1 MPDFVFAEQLPAIVL
16 GLLLGSFLNVCIYR
30 WPNDLSVVTPRSC
43 CPGCERQIAAWDNI
57 PVLSF
62 LLLAG
67 KCRHCRAP
75 ISWRYP
81 VVELLTALCFAWFT
95 AVHGLTLVTAA
106 NCVFAFLLIGLVF
119 SDLET
124 LLLPDELTLGGAV
137 VGMVFSLVVPVND
150 SSFLLAANLAGF
162 HPSARW
168 ASCGEALF
176 GATAPAGIMW
186 LVGYL
191 FEKIRHKEGLGF
203 GDVKM
208 MVMIGAFLGVLG
220 MLQTLILA
228 SMAATVIGL
237 AWLKLS
243 GKDSDTYHPFGAYLG
258 AAALIS
264 AITGPNWFWKLMGG
278 V

>member
-1 MPDFVFAEQLPAIVL
+1 MPEFVFAEQLVAVL
-16 GLLLGSFLNVCIYR
+16 AGLLLGSFLNVCIHR
-30 WPNDLSVVTPRSC
+30 WPNDLSVVTPRSY

-57 PVLSF
+57 PLLSF
-62 LLLAG
+62 ILLAG
-67 KCRHCRAP
+67 KCRYCRSP

-81 VVELLTALCFAWFT
+81 LVELLTTLCFAWFT
-95 AVHGLTLVTAA
+95 AVHGLTLATAA
-106 NCVFAFLLIGLVF
+106 NCVFAFLLIGLTF

-124 LLLPDELTLGGAV
+124 LLLPDELTLGGAAI
-137 VGMVFSLVVPVND
+137 GLAFSFAVPVND
-150 SSFLLAANLAGF
+150 SSFLLVASVADI

-168 ASCGEALF
+168 MSFGEALL
-176 GATAPAGIMW
+176 GATIPAGILW
-186 LVGYL
+186 FVGFL

-208 MVMIGAFLGVLG
+208 IMMIGSFLGLLG

-228 SMAATVIGL
+228 SVAASLIGL

-243 GKDSDTYHPFGAYLG
+243 GKGSDTYHPFGAYLG
-258 AAALIS
+258 GAALIS